1 MYDIVWP
8 YFCSCEAGL
17 LCDYWLSSIRF
28 ILWCVFYPMP
38 MCSRDTSEM
47 ANSMNDSMLSICIT
61 VSSNSVIQDTNR
73 TLKHNR
79 NILSTGTDDFF
90 MVNLNPVGSDVLN
103 NMSNK
108 KSVDQFMSFWPS
120 RLSHKVLNFSKNQD
134 QTINSSLLHQPS
146 NNGFTVFH
154 QNIRGSQNKANELLN
169 SLSSNPSHTLPSNQS
184 FSKIWTR

>member
-1 MYDIVWP
+1 
-8 YFCSCEAGL
+8 
-17 LCDYWLSSIRF
+17 
-28 ILWCVFYPMP
+28 MP

-79 NILSTGTDDFF
+79 NILSTGTDNFF

-108 KSVDQFMSFWPS
+108 KSVDQFMSF
-120 RLSHKVLNFSKNQD
+120 
-134 QTINSSLLHQPS
+134 
-146 NNGFTVFH
+146 
-154 QNIRGSQNKANELLN
+154 
-169 SLSSNPSHTLPSNQS
+169 
-184 FSKIWTR
+184 